1 MPKNPKG
8 FTYQATAFV
17 QGTSIPNLAEVVAS
31 GPGVQRTWQNLDAS
45 LAGCRTATLNMGG
58 TKVQASIQPLT
69 LPPLGE
75 TSSAYA
81 WDLTYSGIRL
91 GVDLVVF
98 QTRTYDGYLSYAD
111 LGSPPAATVAA
122 FAKAAVT
129 KVENGSTARL
139 PDTFSITSAPV
150 RTVHTTLGTVAYR
163 AVGTGPPLVMIT
175 GYSATMNSWD
185 RRLVDTLAQHH
196 HVVIFDNAGTA
207 GTQGLPAP
215 LTVDSMANQTSALVG
230 ALGLKQTDVLGWS
243 MGSMIAQALAVLHP
257 GQVHRLI
264 LCAGYPGNGT
274 ALPPSRATLDQ
285 FESGDTQEMMATL
298 FPSDQT
304 AAQNTYLAAI
314 SSYPSSPP
322 VSKATARAQGQA
334 VDQWWAGQDPAG
346 RHTSEISV
354 PTLIADGTADR
365 LDPLAN
371 SHTLANLIPRATLKL
386 YPDAGHDF
394 LFQDRAFTS
403 LVDSFLG

>member
-1 MPKNPKG
+1 
-8 FTYQATAFV
+8 
-17 QGTSIPNLAEVVAS
+17 
-31 GPGVQRTWQNLDAS
+31 
-45 LAGCRTATLNMGG
+45 
-58 TKVQASIQPLT
+58 
-69 LPPLGE
+69 
-75 TSSAYA
+75 
-81 WDLTYSGIRL
+81 
-91 GVDLVVF
+91 
-98 QTRTYDGYLSYAD
+98 
-111 LGSPPAATVAA
+111 
-122 FAKAAVT
+122 
-129 KVENGSTARL
+129 
-139 PDTFSITSAPV
+139 
-150 RTVHTTLGTVAYR
+150 
-163 AVGTGPPLVMIT
+163 
-175 GYSATMNSWD
+175 
-185 RRLVDTLAQHH
+185 
-196 HVVIFDNAGTA
+196 
-207 GTQGLPAP
+207 
-215 LTVDSMANQTSALVG
+215 
-230 ALGLKQTDVLGWS
+230 
-243 MGSMIAQALAVLHP
+243 
-257 GQVHRLI
+257 
-264 LCAGYPGNGT
+264 
-274 ALPPSRATLDQ
+274 
-285 FESGDTQEMMATL
+285 MMATL